1 MREEEGERL
10 RLAYIPSSSQ
20 SQNAVICRCP
30 QYITQQSR
38 LKTEG
43 SPPSNSSTCASKA
56 QLALPLAIAACALC
70 CKSPNSSNLAL
81 RIMQLEI

>member
-43 SPPSNSSTCASKA
+43 PP
-56 QLALPLAIAACALC
+56 PAIAAHVQVKHSWPCHW
-70 CKSPNSSNLAL
+70 
-81 RIMQLEI
+81 Q